1 MFKTGLGQDSH
12 RFEEKAGK
20 PFILGGVEF
29 EGVTALKGNSDS
41 DVVLHA
47 ICNALSGIH
56 GTPVL
61 GPITDDMCKSGIKDS
76 AEYVKIAYSF
86 FPKDYILTHLSISIE
101 CLRPKIIPKMD
112 EMKAAIAKLLPI
124 TEQDISITATT
135 GEGLTD
141 FGKGLG
147 VQAFVIASAVQK
159 EKR

>member
-12 RFEEKAGK
+12 RFEEKSGK
-20 PFILGGVEF
+20 LCRLGGVTF
-29 EGVTALKGNSDS
+29 DGVNGLQGNSDS

-47 ICNALSGIH
+47 ICNALTGIH

-61 GPITDDMCKSGIKDS
+61 GPITDEMCKSGIKDS

-86 FPKDYILTHLSISIE
+86 FPKDYKLTHVSISIE
-101 CLRPKIIPKMD
+101 CLKPKIIPKMD
-112 EMKAAIAKLLPI
+112 DMKAAIAKLLPI
-124 TEQDISITATT
+124 SEQDIGITATT

-159 EKR
+159 DKW

>member
-12 RFEEKAGK
+12 RFEETLTK
-20 PFILGGVEF
+20 PCRLGGVTF
-29 EGVTALKGNSDS
+29 EDVNGLQGNSDS

-61 GPITDDMCKSGIKDS
+61 GPITDKMCKAGITDS
-76 AEYVKIAYSF
+76 AEYVKEALTF
-86 FPKDYILTHLSISIE
+86 MPADYTLTHLSISIE
-101 CLRPKIIPKMD
+101 CLRPKIIPKMA
-112 EMKAAIAKLLPI
+112 EMKSAIAALLPL
-124 TEQDISITATT
+124 TEKDISITATT

-147 VQAFVIASAVQK
+147 VQAFIIASAVKKQP
-159 EKR
+159 